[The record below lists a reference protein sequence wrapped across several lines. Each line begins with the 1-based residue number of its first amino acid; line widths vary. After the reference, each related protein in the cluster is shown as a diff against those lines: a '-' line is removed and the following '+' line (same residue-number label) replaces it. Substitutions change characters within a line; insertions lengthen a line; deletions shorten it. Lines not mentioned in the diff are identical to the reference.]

1 MLVKHRDNF
10 TGPFLEIISAAR
22 SAMGAIPPAFPLS
35 ATVAVNPFLGLSGMG
50 LEQAADRLGRVG
62 GLRLTLPR
70 SHFAA
75 KLRAGEITDA
85 DLAAAA
91 ADAGLTLSDLTAA
104 LDGPETEAVPLATI
118 ADLAAEVSGIDWP
131 AILLDRIGSFCA
143 ARFDQ
148 GQALWPLAGAGG
160 LYSAWRAH
168 ATHDLTPEIAG
179 LAGFAD
185 HVAASPDDAWSA
197 VARAVGTVGIG
208 SAEANLYFHALLHRL
223 GGWAQAARWQ
233 VWQAELS
240 GETSGALTDLLAIR
254 LVWDDALFSHY
265 AARISERWAGARQE
279 FAKERSDLH
288 GLCIDAALQSAAER
302 ATQRDLAGRLAAP
315 APRAAVAPELQAA
328 FCIDVRSEVFRRA
341 LESLDPAIE
350 TIGFAGFFGLPLAHR
365 PFGAVEAEPH
375 LPVLLRPALKSAPD
389 APATVEEAARITAR
403 ATRAWGRFRQAAVSS
418 FAFVEAVGPL
428 YGAKLLRDSIG
439 LRGKPAPCEPAPA
452 IEGLG
457 AGAKIATAAKVLG
470 AMSLRSGF
478 APVVLL
484 VGHGAHV
491 VNNAH
496 HSALNCGA
504 CGGRTGEVSARA
516 LAALLNDPETR
527 KGLEGQGISVPA
539 TTRFIAALHD
549 TVTDAVT
556 LFDAPEGM
564 EKLSAWLAAAGRIAR
579 AERAKRLPRSGKSG
593 HALLKR
599 GSDWAETRP
608 EWGLSGCAS
617 FIAAPRHRSAGRDL
631 GGRAFLHSYDWRQD
645 EGFATLELILTA
657 PVVVASWISLQY
669 YGSTVAPQAFGGGN
683 KLLHNV
689 VGGFGVLEGHGGA
702 PRVGLPW
709 QSVHDG
715 AGLQHD
721 PLRLSVVVEAPADA
735 ITAIIARHTGLRDLF
750 DNGWL
755 HLLRMDEAGQL
766 ADRYLRGLR
775 WEPVVAAGA
784 MPA

>member
-22 SAMGAIPPAFPLS
+22 AAMQAIPPAFPLS
-35 ATVAVNPFLGLSGMG
+35 ATVAVNPFLGQSALG
-50 LEQAADRLGRVG
+50 LAETSARLGRVG

-75 KLRAGEITDA
+75 EVAAGRITHA

-91 ADAGLTLSDLTAA
+91 SEADLTLPELLAA
-104 LDGPETEAVPLATI
+104 LDAPEAPLQPIPTV
-118 ADLAAEVSGIDWP
+118 ADLAAQLSGIDWP
-131 AILLDRIGSFCA
+131 TILLDRIGSFCA

-148 GQALWPLAGAGG
+148 GQALWPLPAGEG
-160 LYSAWRAH
+160 LYAAWRAH
-168 ATHDLTPEIAG
+168 ATHDLVPEIAG
-179 LAGFAD
+179 LTGFAD
-185 HVAASPDDAWSA
+185 HAAAAPDDAWSA
-197 VARAVGTVGIG
+197 VARAVSSLGIG
-208 SAEANLYFHALLHRL
+208 APEAELYFHALLHRL

-233 VWQAELS
+233 LWQAELQGGTDGS
-240 GETSGALTDLLAIR
+240 LADLLALR
-254 LVWDDALFSHY
+254 LIWDEALLARYGAPLAELWAAARVAFGAAAAPGYDDAL
-265 AARISERWAGARQE
+265 
-279 FAKERSDLH
+279 
-288 GLCIDAALQSAAER
+288 DAALQSAAER
-302 ATQRDLAGRLAAP
+302 AAQRRLADALQGETPQSTAP
-315 APRAAVAPELQAA
+315 KLQAA

-365 PFGAVEAEPH
+365 PFGAVAAEAH
-375 LPVLLRPALKSAPD
+375 LPVLLAPALNSAPAA
-389 APATVEEAARITAR
+389 APQVEEAARIAAR
-403 ATRAWGRFRQAAVSS
+403 STRAWGRFRQAAVSS

-428 YGAKLLRDSIG
+428 YGAKLLRDALG
-439 LRGKPAPCEPAPA
+439 FGGKSAAPEPAPV
-452 IEGLG
+452 IEGLDRN
-457 AGAKIATAAKVLG
+457 AKVAIGAKVLG
-470 AMSLRSGF
+470 AMSLRAGF
-478 APVVLL
+478 APLVLL

-496 HSALNCGA
+496 RSALQCGA
-504 CGGRTGEVSARA
+504 CGGHSGAVSARA

-527 KGLEGQGISVPA
+527 AGLAGQGIDLPA
-539 TTRFIAALHD
+539 TTRFVAALHD
-549 TVTDAVT
+549 TVSDEVT

-564 EKLSAWLAAAGRIAR
+564 ADVGHWLQQAAQIAR
-579 AERAKRLPRSGKSG
+579 AERAGRLPRAG
-593 HALLKR
+593 HRGRALQAR
-599 GSDWAETRP
+599 ARDWAETRP

-617 FIAAPRHRSAGRDL
+617 FIAAPRFRTKGRDL

-715 AGLQHD
+715 ERLQHD
-721 PLRLSVVVEAPADA
+721 PLRLTVLVEAPAQA
-735 ITAIIARHTGLRDLF
+735 ITDILARHAGVRDLF
-750 DNGWL
+750 DQKWL
-755 HLLRMDEAGQL
+755 HLLRIDDAGQV
-766 ADRYLRGLR
+766 ADRYLQGMG
-775 WEPVVAAGA
+775 WEPFASPARKAA
-784 MPA
+784 

>member
-10 TGPFLEIISAAR
+10 TGPFLEIINAAR
-22 SAMGAIPPAFPLS
+22 AAMQAIPPAFPLS
-35 ATVAVNPFLGLSGMG
+35 ATVAVNPFLGQSATSLAETS
-50 LEQAADRLGRVG
+50 ARLGRVG

-70 SHFAA
+70 AHFAA
-75 KLRAGEITDA
+75 EVAAGRITQA

-91 ADAGLTLSDLTAA
+91 AASGLSLTDLVAA
-104 LDGPETEAVPLATI
+104 LDAPEPAPQALPTVAE
-118 ADLAAEVSGIDWP
+118 LAAGLSGIDWP

-148 GQALWPLAGAGG
+148 GQALWPLPAGEG
-160 LYSAWRAH
+160 LYPAWRAQ
-168 ATHDLTPEIAG
+168 ATHDLSPEIAG
-179 LAGFAD
+179 LTGFAD
-185 HVAASPDDAWSA
+185 HVAACPDDAWSA
-197 VARAVGTVGIG
+197 VARAVTALGITAAG
-208 SAEANLYFHALLHRL
+208 AELYFHTLLHRL

-233 VWQAELS
+233 LWQAELQGGTDGS
-240 GETSGALTDLLAIR
+240 LADLLALR
-254 LVWDDALFSHY
+254 LIWDEALLARYGAPLADSWAKARDRFAEP
-265 AARISERWAGARQE
+265 AAPGRDDR
-279 FAKERSDLH
+279 L
-288 GLCIDAALQSAAER
+288 DAALQTAAEY
-302 ATQRDLAGRLAAP
+302 AAQRRLSGILHGPAAQSP
-315 APRAAVAPELQAA
+315 TPKLQAA

-365 PFGAVEAEPH
+365 PFGAVAAEPH
-375 LPVLLRPALKSAPD
+375 LPVLLRPALHSAP
-389 APATVEEAARITAR
+389 AAAAAVEEAARTAAR

-428 YGAKLLRDSIG
+428 YGAKLLRDALG
-439 LRGKPAPCEPAPA
+439 LGGKPAAPEPAPVIAGLDRAAKVA
-452 IEGLG
+452 I
-457 AGAKIATAAKVLG
+457 AAKVLG

-496 HSALNCGA
+496 HSALQCGA
-504 CGGRTGEVSARA
+504 CGGQSGAVSARA

-527 KGLEGQGISVPA
+527 AGLPGQGIDLPA

-549 TVTDAVT
+549 TVTDEVT
-556 LFDAPEGM
+556 LYDATDG
-564 EKLSAWLAAAGRIAR
+564 LAGVTAWLQQAASLAR
-579 AERAKRLPRSGKSG
+579 AERAARLPRAG
-593 HALLKR
+593 HRGRALQAR
-599 GSDWAETRP
+599 ARDWAETRP

-617 FIAAPRHRSAGRDL
+617 FIAAPRARTKGRNL

-645 EGFATLELILTA
+645 KDFATLELILTA

-689 VGGFGVLEGHGGA
+689 VGGFAVLEGHGGA

-715 AGLQHD
+715 ERLQHD
-721 PLRLSVVVEAPADA
+721 PLRLTVLVEAPAQA
-735 ITAIIARHTGLRDLF
+735 ITDVLSRHAGVRDLF
-750 DNGWL
+750 DHAWL
-755 HLLRMDEAGQL
+755 HLLRLDETGQI
-766 ADRYLRGLR
+766 ADRYRQGLR
-775 WEPVVAAGA
+775 WEPCTTARNAA
-784 MPA
+784 